1 MLINRSA
8 ALERLKSECLTSVC
22 KQQYNL
28 FIRFFNS
35 TVIRE
40 AWNKKR
46 TLNGNLY
53 DMGLVSD
60 ISQVL
65 AIPTAKQQRL
75 KQIKEH
81 QSGFLVEDLEAD
93 EKAKKA
99 PKATAART
107 KKHIVDDMER
117 DANALRESGYR

>member
-1 MLINRSA
+1 M
-8 ALERLKSECLTSVC
+8 
-22 KQQYNL
+22 
-28 FIRFFNS
+28 
-35 TVIRE
+35 RE

-75 KQIKEH
+75 KQIKS
-81 QSGFLVEDLEAD
+81 QSGFLVEDLEAAD
-93 EKAKKA
+93 EAKRPTK
-99 PKATAART
+99 PAAIRA

>member
-1 MLINRSA
+1 MFYFSD
-8 ALERLKSECLTSVC
+8 
-22 KQQYNL
+22 Q
-28 FIRFFNS
+28 
-35 TVIRE
+35 IRE
-40 AWNKKR
+40 AWNKRR

-75 KQIKEH
+75 QQIKKH
-81 QSGFLVEDLEAD
+81 QSGFLVEDLEED
-93 EKAKKA
+93 EKAK
-99 PKATAART
+99 AAKPAVVRT
-107 KKHIVDDMER
+107 RKHVVDDMER